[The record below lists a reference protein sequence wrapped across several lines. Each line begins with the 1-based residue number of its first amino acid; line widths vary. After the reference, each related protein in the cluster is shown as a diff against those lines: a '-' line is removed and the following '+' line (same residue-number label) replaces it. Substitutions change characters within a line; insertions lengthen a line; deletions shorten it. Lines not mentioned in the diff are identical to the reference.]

1 MKIGI
6 RADGG
11 SSIGMGHIM
20 RTLVIAK
27 ELRKTNDVFYICRDN
42 MDKYQKGIEK
52 VKSEGFK
59 VLLVRDNHLL
69 EDLKRINANLL
80 ITDSYDVDEEY
91 FNITKAIFNKTA
103 YIDDMNLYYFNVDFL
118 INQNINAEDFN
129 YKVNKDTKLLL
140 GSKYVMLRNEFKN
153 MPPKHIKKIIS
164 DVLVTIGGGDPNHI
178 TEKILSWVHNLD
190 YAFHVVVGPAFN
202 DIEYLKSFEN
212 DKIKLYFNANMSNLM
227 KNCDI
232 AISACGSTLYE
243 LAACGVPT
251 LGIITADN
259 QIGVANKLNIFGIIN
274 NLGWYNKISKESFI
288 KNIVNFAEDYD
299 KRKLMAEK
307 ASKIIDAKGVERITK
322 EILC

>member
-190 YAFHVVVGPAFN
+190 YTFHVVIGPAFN

-251 LGIITADN
+251 LGIIIADN
-259 QIGVANKLNIFGIIN
+259 QIGVANKLNILGIIN

-307 ASKIIDAKGVERITK
+307 ASKIIDGKGVERITK